1 MSPVMSLAKRLYDL
15 QQIDLEIQKTQEALT
30 DISHQLGESKA
41 LLKARAGLLDEEK
54 HLAEMEKQQRDV
66 EWEVEDMRSN
76 IAQLNDK
83 LYGGKIKNPKE
94 LVSFEKELEIF
105 KTNLRQK
112 EDNLLDL
119 MTEIEA
125 TQDKIKSDAER
136 LKKLEWEWQQEQ
148 EVLVQRQA
156 EVESR
161 LLELSQKRQVL
172 TSEVTPQAFELYEGV
187 RSRKGQAV
195 VRVEQGRCHGCHLT
209 LSMNELQRARA
220 GALAQCSSC
229 GRILYL
235 G

>member
-1 MSPVMSLAKRLYDL
+1 MSLAKRLYDL
-15 QQIDLEIQKTQEALT
+15 QQIDLEIQKQQEALS
-30 DISHQLGESKA
+30 DISHQLGESEA
-41 LLKARAGLLDEEK
+41 LLKVRAELLDEEK
-54 HLAEMEKQQRDV
+54 HLAEMEQQQRDV
-66 EWEVEDMRSN
+66 EGEVEDLRSN

-105 KTNLRQK
+105 KSNLRKK

-119 MTEIEA
+119 MTDMEA
-125 TQDKIKSDAER
+125 TQDKIKSDRER
-136 LKKLEWEWQQEQ
+136 VKKLEGEWERGQKL
-148 EVLVQRQA
+148 LVQRQA
-156 EVESR
+156 EVKSR
-161 LLELSQKRQVL
+161 LSELSQRRQAL
-172 TSEVTPQAFELYEGV
+172 TSEVAPQPLELYEGV
-187 RSRKGQAV
+187 RLRKGQAV
-195 VRVEQGRCHGCHLT
+195 ARVEQGRCHGCHLT

>member
-1 MSPVMSLAKRLYDL
+1 MSLAKRLYDL
-15 QQIDLEIQKTQEALT
+15 QQIDLEIQKEQEALS
-30 DISHQLGESKA
+30 DISHQIGESEAVQKA
-41 LLKARAGLLDEEK
+41 GAELLDEEK

-66 EWEVEDMRSN
+66 EGEVEDLRSN

-94 LVSFEKELEIF
+94 LVSFEKELGIF
-105 KTNLRQK
+105 KSNLREK
-112 EDNLLDL
+112 EDNLLNL

-125 TQDKIKSDAER
+125 TQDRIKSDGER
-136 LKKLEWEWQQEQ
+136 LKKLEREWQREQ
-148 EVLVQRQA
+148 ELLVQRQA
-156 EVESR
+156 EVKSR
-161 LLELSQKRQVL
+161 LSELSQKRQAL
-172 TSEVTPQAFELYEGV
+172 TSEVAPQALELYEGV

-235 G
+235 S

>member
-1 MSPVMSLAKRLYDL
+1 MSLAKRLYDL